1 MGSAPLLLCTCA
13 PSHQIKYVIK
23 SNTCPPN
30 HICAHQIIECASKA
44 LCKCARAH
52 TCLCDVNS
60 RPRAVPCC
68 CPSWWQCCAAGY
80 LLLASELVMDQW
92 DHSVSADS
100 VSASPT
106 TTTENTTM
114 ITITTRRRRR
124 RSPKMGSCR
133 PTPTSTAECLISTQ
147 QGAEDVTAT
156 SVNVNMDLASRT
168 HRWSL

>member
-1 MGSAPLLLCTCA
+1 MGKSSTQAAVLCCGIPAAGVGVGDGPMVGGVCIFSMFLSILLNIFLKRIYFFPL
-13 PSHQIKYVIK
+13 
-23 SNTCPPN
+23 SNTTFDSS
-30 HICAHQIIECASKA
+30 I
-44 LCKCARAH
+44 LR
-52 TCLCDVNS
+52 
-60 RPRAVPCC
+60 
-68 CPSWWQCCAAGY
+68 
-80 LLLASELVMDQW
+80 

-114 ITITTRRRRR
+114 ITITTTRRRRN
-124 RSPKMGSCR
+124 PQMGSCR

-156 SVNVNMDLASRT
+156 SVNVNMALASRT

>member
-1 MGSAPLLLCTCA
+1 MGKSSTQAVVLCCGIPAAAGVGVGDGPMVGGVCIFSMVLSILLNIFLKRIYFFPL
-13 PSHQIKYVIK
+13 
-23 SNTCPPN
+23 SNTTFDSS
-30 HICAHQIIECASKA
+30 I
-44 LCKCARAH
+44 LR
-52 TCLCDVNS
+52 
-60 RPRAVPCC
+60 
-68 CPSWWQCCAAGY
+68 
-80 LLLASELVMDQW
+80 

-100 VSASPT
+100 VSATLT

-114 ITITTRRRRR
+114 ITITTRRRR